1 MISFYLSSGL
11 IMLIL
16 FALFVIIDI
25 YSDNIYKWFN
35 KRKIKNFLD
44 TTKSGQVFVHKSA
57 PRRRAVIVKIQD
69 GEVFYRIHGDNTE
82 YTWSL
87 PVLSFLKYYSK
98 Q

>member
-1 MISFYLSSGL
+1 MLSFFLSSGL
-11 IMLIL
+11 IILVL
-16 FALFVIIDI
+16 FALLVIIDI

-35 KRKIKNFLD
+35 KHKIKNFLD
-44 TTKSGQVFVHKSA
+44 TARSGQVFVHKSA
-57 PRRRAVIVKIQD
+57 PRRQAVIVKIQD
-69 GEVFYRIHGDNTE
+69 GEVFYRIHGDNTK

>member
-1 MISFYLSSGL
+1 MIPFYLSSGL
-11 IMLIL
+11 IILVL

-25 YSDNIYKWFN
+25 YSDNTYKWFN
-35 KRKIKNFLD
+35 KRKIKNFLN
-44 TTKSGQVFVHKSA
+44 TTRSGQVFVHKST
-57 PRRRAVIVKIQD
+57 PHRQAVIVKIQD

-98 Q
+98 E

>member
-44 TTKSGQVFVHKSA
+44 TTRSGQVFVYKSA
-57 PRRRAVIVKIQD
+57 PHRRAVIVKIQD
-69 GEVFYRIHGDNTE
+69 GEVFYRIYDDNTK

>member
-1 MISFYLSSGL
+1 MLPFFLSSGL
-11 IMLIL
+11 IILVL
-16 FALFVIIDI
+16 FALLVIIDI
-25 YSDNIYKWFN
+25 YSDDIYKWFN
-35 KRKIKNFLD
+35 KRKIKNFLN
-44 TTKSGQVFVHKSA
+44 TTRSGQVFVHKSA